1 MAKKDVL
8 IWIPVIIV
16 AAVLYYSISKEKEI
30 EIEGINHSKPVET
43 VETVKKESFVGI
55 EDELLSTAIDKI
67 DPELYRQKEQKLLQG
82 RRYTIDNS
90 FNPPL
95 RRVITSDIEK
105 TKTSIALKSL
115 LPNENYEMVENKP
128 SYSVPMISI
137 ELNTNPPLIESGN
150 HKRYGIEYEG
160 VNKNKD
166 ITILTNTTELA
177 SSMGNL
183 NISIDFDYSDDV
195 YKSQRDIYKV
205 NGSTRSQ
212 ENDVYPEN
220 YIIESLSQ
228 TLKFRMDG
236 VHSTTLLN
244 VPNVVIV
251 RTTKSPKDYEC
262 VMERR
267 YFSNIGSSFN
277 ADYNCDGLP
286 NINDYEGQLD
296 LIFKK

>member
-166 ITILTNTTELA
+166 VTMLTNTTELA

-183 NISIDFDYSDDV
+183 SIAIDFDYSDDV
-195 YKSQRDIYKV
+195 YKSQRDIYKI
-205 NGSTRSQ
+205 NGSIRSQ
-212 ENDVYPEN
+212 ENDVYAEN

-251 RTTKSPKDYEC
+251 RTTKSQKDYEC